1 MKRIFQFSLLIMA
14 LLFCVSN
21 DLHAQRGK
29 KKKSSK
35 TDEYFDDRGGF
46 AHRLWY
52 GGGVSLGF
60 SGGTFE
66 SLFQFGLSPMVGYKI
81 TDKFSVGPRVS
92 AIYTNYRF
100 QISNNQVAKADP
112 VSWGVGAFARYR
124 VIPIIFAHV
133 EYGVENEALFTNIN
147 AQTNE
152 IEVARRTRSNMF
164 LGLGY
169 TSANSGS
176 PWGFEISILYNALL
190 PENSVE
196 SPFDLR
202 TGITYNF

>member
-29 KKKSSK
+29 KKSSK

-46 AHRLWY
+46 AHKLWY
-52 GGGVSLGF
+52 GGGISLGF
-60 SGGTFE
+60 SGGNFE

-92 AIYTNYRF
+92 AIYTNYRY
-100 QISNNQVAKADP
+100 QISNTQVAKADP
-112 VSWGVGAFARYR
+112 ISWGAGAFARYR
-124 VIPIIFAHV
+124 IIPIIFAHV
-133 EYGVENEALFTNIN
+133 EYGVENEALFTDIRG
-147 AQTNE
+147 TD
-152 IEVARRTRSNMF
+152 IVVARRTRNNMF

-169 TSANSGS
+169 TSANSSS

-190 PENSVE
+190 PSNSVE